1 MNNNDEKKLFA
12 MDLNW
17 TESLKGLG
25 MDPSSIGRA
34 ECPLSQRELPT
45 PPPIASRSSSPAN
58 KGHPTATYHLVF
70 CLMITGPRRSS
81 QPAIMSATRSSER
94 PRNSLGEKKSR
105 SNTVRQRMSAK
116 CFCLFF
122 SSTVFPSVFV
132 YFHLAADLSPGT
144 ACWHSSEGCYLAS
157 KILS

>member
-1 MNNNDEKKLFA
+1 
-12 MDLNW
+12 
-17 TESLKGLG
+17 

-70 CLMITGPRRSS
+70 FLMITGPRRSS

-116 CFCLFF
+116 CFVF
-122 SSTVFPSVFV
+122 SFLQL
-132 YFHLAADLSPGT
+132 YFRL
-144 ACWHSSEGCYLAS
+144 YLCIFTLLQIFHQELHAGIPVRVATWQARS
-157 KILS
+157 